1 MVDLTYIGKE
11 LDKKVR
17 AKYFTKEQIMEL
29 IGKVKKFEEKD
40 LYIGKKIPTI
50 VINRG
55 LEQKQ
60 VDRQETVELMLKMI
74 EIIYSEGQPKNFE

>member
-17 AKYFTKEQIMEL
+17 AKSFTKEQVLEL

-50 VINRG
+50 VI
-55 LEQKQ
+55 
-60 VDRQETVELMLKMI
+60 
-74 EIIYSEGQPKNFE
+74 